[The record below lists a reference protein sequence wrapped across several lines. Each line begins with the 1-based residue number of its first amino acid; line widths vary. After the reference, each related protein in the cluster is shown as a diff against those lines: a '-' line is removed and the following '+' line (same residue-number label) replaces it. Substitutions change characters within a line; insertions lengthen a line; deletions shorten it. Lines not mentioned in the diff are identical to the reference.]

1 MSPIFQLMTRV
12 LLAMILATT
21 ALSASHGQST
31 DDEPA
36 EPFSRFSEDDA
47 EEPVLQEFPAPRQAR
62 ESGNPQEPE
71 QEPIEPGIEA
81 QSAEPASPS
90 DKPIEAAPLTPMTPV
105 SPPKIWSGNVE
116 LGINGTEGNT
126 ETFNIRVGGKATAK
140 YAWSTQT
147 YEAIFVENTNAAITT
162 ARNAIGDGRWEIPL
176 WSPVWNYYAHGRLE
190 YDEFKPFDLRVA
202 GDTGLGYDWI
212 KTDINMFQTRTGIST
227 SREFGGAEDFW
238 KPELAF
244 GLEWRRTIDARQK
257 ITIKSDYFPTWD
269 DFSDYRLNTQADWEF
284 AIQPAWNLSLKLSA
298 ISRYDSTPNGVK
310 PQDLNYAALVLWNY

>member
-1 MSPIFQLMTRV
+1 MN
-12 LLAMILATT
+12 LLRRYFASIAPLVATFCGVTLA
-21 ALSASHGQST
+21 LIASNAVAQPFTEGFR
-31 DDEPA
+31 PA
-36 EPFSRFSEDDA
+36 GSFSEFEDEQQSQDQELPAPKAGQAKDNTPNPAPELA
-47 EEPVLQEFPAPRQAR
+47 EEV
-62 ESGNPQEPE
+62 
-71 QEPIEPGIEA
+71 
-81 QSAEPASPS
+81 EPASPS
-90 DKPIEAAPLTPMTPV
+90 DAPTVDQSATTLV
-105 SPPKIWSGNVE
+105 LAPPLKIWSGNVE

-126 ETFNIRVGGKATAK
+126 ETFNIRAGGKAVGK

-147 YEAIFVENTNAAITT
+147 YESIFVENTTSGLAT
-162 ARNAIGDGRWEIPL
+162 ARNAIGDARWEIPL
-176 WSPVWNYYAHGRLE
+176 WTPNWSYYAHGRLE

-202 GDTGLGYDWI
+202 GDTGLGYDWL
-212 KTDINMFQTRTGIST
+212 KTDINAFQTRAGIST

-298 ISRYDSTPNGVK
+298 ISRYDATPNGAN
-310 PQDLNYAALVLWNY
+310 PHDLNYAALLLWNY